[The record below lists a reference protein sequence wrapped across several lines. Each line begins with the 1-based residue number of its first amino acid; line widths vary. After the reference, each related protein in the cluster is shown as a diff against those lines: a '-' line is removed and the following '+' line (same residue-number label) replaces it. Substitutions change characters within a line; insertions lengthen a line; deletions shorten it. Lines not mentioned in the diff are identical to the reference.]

1 MPTLVSFDNED
12 DVTDFVRCK
21 IESLM
26 AQTVTEH
33 YTTDAIDSNDSRNF
47 RAASHKFA
55 KLFNMP
61 EEEKLVNCESFTTH
75 KKLIEKIELIKK
87 FYFNRLIKL
96 NFKFKRLFV

>member
-1 MPTLVSFDNED
+1 MKAVSCALKREEILRDWEWLENNVMPTLVSFDNED

-21 IESLM
+21 IESLL

-33 YTTDAIDSNDSRNF
+33 YTIDAIDSNDSRNF

-55 KLFNMP
+55 KLFIMP

-75 KKLIEKIELIKK
+75 NELI
-87 FYFNRLIKL
+87 FI
-96 NFKFKRLFV
+96 